1 MLILIKNLVFRIVG
15 RDFSQYLR
23 IKYAIFYLAAKFKM
37 YESVEMSLLKKFVKK
52 GDFVIDGG
60 ANLGIYTHRFVN
72 LVGDEGSVLAFEPLP
87 FLCEFLDQHIKS
99 KRVQIAPKALSDLN
113 QKMKIWIP
121 YIGSGLLE
129 PALASLQET
138 ASRSEQLI
146 VETVRLDDQV
156 KENKCVNY
164 IKMDLEGHEMMALRG
179 AERIL
184 QNNRPVVQFEENN
197 MVGNL
202 ENWQVYANSINY
214 RLFKID
220 SKRRKSGT
228 NYYLLPKERVNDLR
242 ENSLIGFRVLDMSN

>member
-1 MLILIKNLVFRIVG
+1 
-15 RDFSQYLR
+15 
-23 IKYAIFYLAAKFKM
+23 
-37 YESVEMSLLKKFVKK
+37 
-52 GDFVIDGG
+52 
-60 ANLGIYTHRFVN
+60 
-72 LVGDEGSVLAFEPLP
+72 VGDEGSVLAFEPLP